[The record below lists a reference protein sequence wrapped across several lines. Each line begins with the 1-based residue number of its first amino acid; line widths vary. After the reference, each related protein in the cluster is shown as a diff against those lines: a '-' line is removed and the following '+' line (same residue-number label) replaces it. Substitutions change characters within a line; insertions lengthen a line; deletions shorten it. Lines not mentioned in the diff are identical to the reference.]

1 MRRETVTFTN
11 EIEKI
16 MSEKQQVTLKALAAV
31 FNLPATRLYTVA
43 KQPKEGEVYD
53 AHVYNWDAI
62 EKFVRRRLGLE
73 GNPSTLEEVIDKAIA
88 LDAEFKEADGRRVA
102 NRGVAKK
109 DRIEV
114 DGKLI
119 DQRKYATFE
128 KEAEGEAVQLFCI
141 KKDPEVYK
149 AVYQTLSHTVLVPV
163 SDKEGTV
170 KGDNVKVIGNYMLN
184 LKGVGPATLQEEIDN
199 RFSGGFEATAPVV
212 EAEAVDAE

>member
-1 MRRETVTFTN
+1 MRRESVLFTN

-16 MSEKQQVTLKALAAV
+16 MADKQQVTLKALALV

-88 LDAEFKEADGRRVA
+88 IDAELKEADGRRVA
-102 NRGVAKK
+102 NRGIAKK

-128 KEAEGEAVQLFCI
+128 KEAEGEPVQLFCI
-141 KKDPEVYK
+141 KKDAEVYK
-149 AVYQTLSHTVLVPV
+149 CVFQTRSHTVLVPV

-199 RFSGGFEATAPVV
+199 RFSGRFEATAPVV
-212 EAEAVDAE
+212 EATEATEA